1 MGVQERRN
9 RDLWAVEDSVEEL
22 SELAKTANAFVVGSM
37 VQKRERP
44 TRAYLGKG
52 KLEELKSIVKSQ
64 RINTIIFDD
73 ELTPTQQ
80 RNLERKSAHNTR
92 FRSDQ

>member
-52 KLEELKSIVKSQ
+52 KLEELKSSSIYDSANPTDFLFKILD
-64 RINTIIFDD
+64 IN
-73 ELTPTQQ
+73 L
-80 RNLERKSAHNTR
+80 
-92 FRSDQ
+92 